1 MQPAEPVRRNLINI
15 KSYNQMKKLMAIC
28 AASLVVMHANQ
39 DLSAMYWV
47 GLIVFL
53 FSVIIMANKLDKEY
67 EY

>member
-1 MQPAEPVRRNLINI
+1 
-15 KSYNQMKKLMAIC
+15 MKKLMAIC
-28 AASLVVMHANQ
+28 VASLVVMHANQ

-67 EY
+67 EH